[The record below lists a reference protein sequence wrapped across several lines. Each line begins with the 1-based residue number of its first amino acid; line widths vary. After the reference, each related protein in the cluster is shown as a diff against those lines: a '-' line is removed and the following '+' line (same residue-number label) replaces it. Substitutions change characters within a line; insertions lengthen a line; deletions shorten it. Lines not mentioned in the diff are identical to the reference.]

1 MTLVDDCAVKT
12 RIGAS
17 TGTGMEKKEL
27 LSTEECR
34 TSPETPLLDSNVLE
48 NRSLYV
54 TFHTIQSTSEMTIIY
69 NSKVSL
75 NRLIGIMG
83 NEISIFKIRTPMPK
97 LGRLEPGNVR

>member
-1 MTLVDDCAVKT
+1 
-12 RIGAS
+12 
-17 TGTGMEKKEL
+17 MEKKEL

-54 TFHTIQSTSEMTIIY
+54 TFQTIQSTSETTI
-69 NSKVSL
+69 SL

-97 LGRLEPGNVR
+97 LAGLEPGNVR